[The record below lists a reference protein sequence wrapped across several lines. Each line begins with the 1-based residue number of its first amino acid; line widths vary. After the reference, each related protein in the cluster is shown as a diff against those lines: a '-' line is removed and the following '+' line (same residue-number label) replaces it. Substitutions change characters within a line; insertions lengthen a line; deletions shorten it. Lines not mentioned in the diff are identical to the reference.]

1 MKFDYMDRF
10 IKLNFNICFKRF
22 NFIQHPSDSQIRY
35 QYSSYARYQNLN
47 NSLDIYVKTASLI
60 TYRIMQ
66 ICFIRCSI
74 SNVLIID
81 HDIYI
86 DRYVLRQI
94 YSTRVTRKFK
104 CLNILFQTIIV
115 FKNKTSTFHINRNQ
129 EIKNFIIKIYSEH
142 RENYAIEI
150 NFSFIFI
157 S

>member
-66 ICFIRCSI
+66 ICFIHCSI
-74 SNVLIID
+74 SNVLILSSIMIYTLID
-81 HDIYI
+81 MYWDKF
-86 DRYVLRQI
+86 
-94 YSTRVTRKFK
+94 TRVTRKFK
-104 CLNILFQTIIV
+104 CLNILYQTIIV

>member
-1 MKFDYMDRF
+1 MFHSLF
-10 IKLNFNICFKRF
+10 HFQC
-22 NFIQHPSDSQIRY
+22 
-35 QYSSYARYQNLN
+35 SY
-47 NSLDIYVKTASLI
+47 
-60 TYRIMQ
+60 
-66 ICFIRCSI
+66 
-74 SNVLIID
+74 LIID

-157 S
+157 SQSVIRLNIRYKDSNFSWMSKRSKFDFYFILEMDIMFLPICQLSTIWDK